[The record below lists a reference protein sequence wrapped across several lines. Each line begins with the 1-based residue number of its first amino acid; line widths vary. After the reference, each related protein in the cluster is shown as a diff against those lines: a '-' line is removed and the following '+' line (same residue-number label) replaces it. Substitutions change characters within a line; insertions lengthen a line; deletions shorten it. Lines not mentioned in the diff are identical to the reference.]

1 MKYQHGQ
8 INMDKLKCIGSC
20 QYNVEQKNSSP
31 ALIGNKTE
39 DPLTSKKSL
48 YAGLDLIISSLWV
61 LVQYTSI
68 TLTKLL

>member
-1 MKYQHGQ
+1 MYW
-8 INMDKLKCIGSC
+8 KLV

-31 ALIGNKTE
+31 ALGNKTE

-48 YAGLDLIISSLWV
+48 YAGLDLSSLWV
-61 LVQYTSI
+61 LVQYI